1 MTLKIS
7 CIKLIREDIR
17 HRGWAAALSCI
28 ALFLLMPVY
37 ALLYMSTFSDITP
50 GSLNYQ
56 YLTDF
61 FPGLLN
67 GGSIQILAV
76 GIAVLAILFALTGF
90 GYIHSREK
98 LDLYHS
104 LPITRSRWFISG
116 YLSGLLLFLVPYLIC
131 SGLTLA
137 AGVSRGI
144 LSPELALR
152 CAEAVVGGILAYLV
166 IYSGCLLAVMLT
178 GRTVIGLLA
187 SFVIIVLPFIM
198 LTLFSALQ
206 SAFFRSYYTAG
217 IPLAQK
223 LADYLSPLG
232 IFSEL
237 ITQSSAGHLT
247 FSLLASAVVMA
258 ALLTAISLFL
268 YRIYPSEAAGRAI
281 AFPVIAPVLKVII
294 CIPASVFA
302 GLILRTLMGITD
314 NNLICLISLLA
325 SVVVCAFIEF
335 IYTADLRL
343 LLRNWRSTL
352 VSVAGVLAILCI
364 FRFDLT
370 GYDTYLPAEDRLEG
384 ISFYPESFSGY
395 FSYPDIDPPSEAN
408 LGYYV
413 PDEEIGLVYA
423 LARSGIANLENG
435 ITADDFYNRQESQ
448 IPEDSLP
455 VVFRY
460 RLSGGRTVLRQY
472 AVEREKISE
481 TLTQLMEDNEYR
493 KDLFPVFH
501 IDRDTVSAIELSDV
515 YGQWEKLQLNKD
527 QIDAL
532 LDAYEKDVMKIS
544 ADTLIN
550 ETPIGE
556 LTVDFPSSEGIGEPD
571 VIDPRS
577 TYSSAGYTMS
587 VPMLYLYP
595 EYENTL
601 QLLEEYGH
609 PVHTEIN
616 PADVASVSLSLSRE
630 TLEAGTY
637 DDLISSLSASAERTD
652 YEDISEITVTSEE
665 DISLMLGT
673 VHGYYSRILDLGY
686 NYTNYLDIQYRDGNF
701 YGYSF

>member
-302 GLILRTLMGITD
+302 GLMLRTLMGITD

-435 ITADDFYNRQESQ
+435 ITADDFYNGQE

-455 VVFRY
+455 VIFRY
-460 RLSGGRTVLRQY
+460 RLSSGRTVLRQY
-472 AVEREKISE
+472 VVGREEISE
-481 TLTQLMEDNEYR
+481 TLTQLMENKEYR
-493 KDLFPVFH
+493 EDLFPVFH
-501 IDRDTVSAIELSDV
+501 IDRNSVSAIEVSDV
-515 YGQWEKLQLNKD
+515 YGQNEKLKLNKD
-527 QIDAL
+527 RINAL
-532 LDAYEKDVMKIS
+532 LDAYEKDVMEVS

-550 ETPIGE
+550 KTPVGE
-556 LTVDFPSSEGIGEPD
+556 LTVDFPYPEGIMEAN
-571 VIDPRS
+571 VIDPK
-577 TYSSAGYTMS
+577 TAYSSAGHTMS

-601 QLLEEYGH
+601 KLLEEYGH
-609 PVHTEIN
+609 PLCTEID

-630 TLEAGTY
+630 TLEDGTY
-637 DDLISSLSASAERTD
+637 ADLLSSLSSSAERTD
-652 YEDISEITVTSEE
+652 YEDVSDITVTSEE
-665 DISLMLGT
+665 DISLVLESI
-673 VHGYYSRILDLGY
+673 HGYYSRILDLGY
-686 NYTNYLDIQYRDGNF
+686 NYMNYLDIQYKDGSF

>member
-50 GSLNYQ
+50 ESFNYQ

-137 AGVSRGI
+137 AGASRGI
-144 LSPELALR
+144 MSPELALR
-152 CAEAVVGGILAYLV
+152 CAEAVAGGILAYLV

-187 SFVIIVLPFIM
+187 SVVIIVLPFIM

-206 SAFFRSYYTAG
+206 SAFFKSYYTAG
-217 IPLAQK
+217 VPLAQK

-232 IFSEL
+232 TFSGL

-247 FSLLASAVVMA
+247 FSLLTSAVVMA
-258 ALLTAISLFL
+258 SLLTVISLFL
-268 YRIYPSEAAGRAI
+268 YRIYPSEAAGSAI

-302 GLILRTLMGITD
+302 GLMLRTLMGITD

-352 VSVAGVLAILCI
+352 VSVAGVLVILCI

-370 GYDTYLPAEDRLEG
+370 GYDTYLPAEDRIEG
-384 ISFYPESFSGY
+384 ISFYPDSFSSY
-395 FSYPDIDPPSEAN
+395 FSYPDTNFPSEAN

-413 PDEEIGLVYA
+413 PDEEKDLVYA
-423 LARSGIANLENG
+423 LAQSGIANLENG

-515 YGQWEKLQLNKD
+515 YGQWEKLQMNKD

-665 DISLMLGT
+665 DISLMLET

>member
-37 ALLYMSTFSDITP
+37 ALLYMSTFSDIAP
-50 GSLNYQ
+50 GSFNYQ
-56 YLTDF
+56 HLVSY
-61 FPGLLN
+61 FPGLFN
-67 GGSIQILAV
+67 GGGVQVLSPGIAALAV
-76 GIAVLAILFALTGF
+76 LFALTGF

-137 AGVSRGI
+137 AGASRGI
-144 LSPELALR
+144 MSPELALR
-152 CAEAVVGGILAYLV
+152 CAEAVAGGILAYLV

-178 GRTVIGLLA
+178 GRTSIGLFV
-187 SFVIIVLPFIM
+187 SFVIIVLPYIV
-198 LTLFSALQ
+198 LLLFSALQ
-206 SAFFRSYYTAG
+206 SAFFKSYYTTG
-217 IPLAQK
+217 TPLTQN

-232 IFSEL
+232 TFWAL

-247 FSLLASAVVMA
+247 FSLLASAVAMA
-258 ALLTAISLFL
+258 ALLTVISLFL
-268 YRIYPSEAAGRAI
+268 YKIYPSEAAGSAI

-294 CIPASVFA
+294 CIPVSVFA
-302 GLILRTLMGITD
+302 GLMLRTLMGITD

-352 VSVAGVLAILCI
+352 VSVAGVLVILCI

-370 GYDTYLPAEDRLEG
+370 GYDTYLPAEDRIEG
-384 ISFYPESFSGY
+384 ISFYPDSFSSY
-395 FSYPDIDPPSEAN
+395 FSYPDTNFPSEAN

-413 PDEEIGLVYA
+413 PDEEKDLVYA
-423 LARSGIANLENG
+423 LAQSGIANLENG
-435 ITADDFYNRQESQ
+435 ITADDFYNGQESQ

-455 VVFRY
+455 VIFRY

-472 AVEREKISE
+472 AVEREEISE
-481 TLTQLMEDNEYR
+481 TLAHLMEDNEYR

-630 TLEAGTY
+630 TLDAGTY
-637 DDLISSLSASAERTD
+637 DGLISSLSASAERTD
-652 YEDISEITVTSEE
+652 YEDVSEITVTSED
-665 DISLMLGT
+665 DISLILET
-673 VHGYYSRILDLGY
+673 IHGYYSRILDLGY

>member
-50 GSLNYQ
+50 ESFNYQ

-137 AGVSRGI
+137 AGASRGI
-144 LSPELALR
+144 MSPELALR

-187 SFVIIVLPFIM
+187 SVVIIVLPFIM

-352 VSVAGVLAILCI
+352 VSVAGVLVILCI

-370 GYDTYLPAEDRLEG
+370 GYDTYLPAEDRIEG
-384 ISFYPESFSGY
+384 ISFYPDSFSSY
-395 FSYPDIDPPSEAN
+395 FSYPDTNFPSEAN

-413 PDEEIGLVYA
+413 PDEEKDLVYT
-423 LARSGIANLENG
+423 LAQSGIANLENG
-435 ITADDFYNRQESQ
+435 ITADDFYNGQESQ

-455 VVFRY
+455 VIFRY

-665 DISLMLGT
+665 DISLMLET

>member
-1 MTLKIS
+1 
-7 CIKLIREDIR
+7 
-17 HRGWAAALSCI
+17 
-28 ALFLLMPVY
+28 
-37 ALLYMSTFSDITP
+37 
-50 GSLNYQ
+50 
-56 YLTDF
+56 
-61 FPGLLN
+61 
-67 GGSIQILAV
+67 
-76 GIAVLAILFALTGF
+76 
-90 GYIHSREK
+90 
-98 LDLYHS
+98 
-104 LPITRSRWFISG
+104 
-116 YLSGLLLFLVPYLIC
+116 
-131 SGLTLA
+131 
-137 AGVSRGI
+137 
-144 LSPELALR
+144 
-152 CAEAVVGGILAYLV
+152 
-166 IYSGCLLAVMLT
+166 
-178 GRTVIGLLA
+178 
-187 SFVIIVLPFIM
+187 
-198 LTLFSALQ
+198 
-206 SAFFRSYYTAG
+206 
-217 IPLAQK
+217 
-223 LADYLSPLG
+223 
-232 IFSEL
+232 
-237 ITQSSAGHLT
+237 
-247 FSLLASAVVMA
+247 MA

-352 VSVAGVLAILCI
+352 VSVAGVLVILCI

-370 GYDTYLPAEDRLEG
+370 GYDTYLPAEDRIEG
-384 ISFYPESFSGY
+384 ISFYPDSFSSY
-395 FSYPDIDPPSEAN
+395 FSYPDTNFPSEAN

-413 PDEEIGLVYA
+413 PDEEKDLVYA
-423 LARSGIANLENG
+423 LAQSGIANLENG
-435 ITADDFYNRQESQ
+435 ITADDFYNGQESQ

-455 VVFRY
+455 VIFRY

-665 DISLMLGT
+665 DISLMLET

>member
-50 GSLNYQ
+50 ESFNYQ

-137 AGVSRGI
+137 AGASRGI
-144 LSPELALR
+144 MSPELALR
-152 CAEAVVGGILAYLV
+152 CAEAVIGGILAYLV

-187 SFVIIVLPFIM
+187 SVVIIVLPFIM

-206 SAFFRSYYTAG
+206 SAFFKSYYTAG
-217 IPLAQK
+217 VPLAQK

-232 IFSEL
+232 TFSEL

-258 ALLTAISLFL
+258 SLLTVISLFL
-268 YRIYPSEAAGRAI
+268 YRIYPSEAAGSAI
-281 AFPVIAPVLKVII
+281 SFPVIAPVLKVII

-302 GLILRTLMGITD
+302 GLMLRTLMGITD

-325 SVVVCAFIEF
+325 SAVVCAFIEF

-343 LLRNWRSTL
+343 LLTNWRSTL
-352 VSVAGVLAILCI
+352 ISVAGVLVILCI

-370 GYDTYLPAEDRLEG
+370 GYDTYLPAEDRIEG
-384 ISFYPESFSGY
+384 ISFYPDSFSSY
-395 FSYPDIDPPSEAN
+395 FSYPDTNFPSEAN

-413 PDEEIGLVYA
+413 PDEEKDLVYA
-423 LARSGIANLENG
+423 LAQSGIANLENG
-435 ITADDFYNRQESQ
+435 ITADDFYNGQESQ

-472 AVEREKISE
+472 AVEREEISE

-665 DISLMLGT
+665 DISLMLET

>member
-1 MTLKIS
+1 
-7 CIKLIREDIR
+7 
-17 HRGWAAALSCI
+17 
-28 ALFLLMPVY
+28 
-37 ALLYMSTFSDITP
+37 
-50 GSLNYQ
+50 
-56 YLTDF
+56 
-61 FPGLLN
+61 
-67 GGSIQILAV
+67 
-76 GIAVLAILFALTGF
+76 
-90 GYIHSREK
+90 
-98 LDLYHS
+98 
-104 LPITRSRWFISG
+104 
-116 YLSGLLLFLVPYLIC
+116 
-131 SGLTLA
+131 
-137 AGVSRGI
+137 
-144 LSPELALR
+144 
-152 CAEAVVGGILAYLV
+152 
-166 IYSGCLLAVMLT
+166 
-178 GRTVIGLLA
+178 
-187 SFVIIVLPFIM
+187 
-198 LTLFSALQ
+198 
-206 SAFFRSYYTAG
+206 
-217 IPLAQK
+217 
-223 LADYLSPLG
+223 
-232 IFSEL
+232 
-237 ITQSSAGHLT
+237 
-247 FSLLASAVVMA
+247 MA

-395 FSYPDIDPPSEAN
+395 FSYPDIDSPSEAN

-435 ITADDFYNRQESQ
+435 ITADDFYNGQE

-455 VVFRY
+455 VIFRY
-460 RLSGGRTVLRQY
+460 RLSSGRTVLRQY
-472 AVEREKISE
+472 VVGREEISE

-493 KDLFPVFH
+493 KELFPVFH

-515 YGQWEKLQLNKD
+515 YGQWEVLQLDKD

-544 ADTLIN
+544 PDTLIN

-556 LTVDFPSSEGIGEPD
+556 LSVDFPSSEGVGGARCD
-571 VIDPRS
+571 RS
-577 TYSSAGYTMS
+577 EVHLQQCRLYNVGSHAIPLSGIRKYTAVPGRVRSSAS
-587 VPMLYLYP
+587 
-595 EYENTL
+595 
-601 QLLEEYGH
+601 YGDRSRGCSI
-609 PVHTEIN
+609 PLSFPFPGN
-616 PADVASVSLSLSRE
+616 P
-630 TLEAGTY
+630 
-637 DDLISSLSASAERTD
+637 
-652 YEDISEITVTSEE
+652 
-665 DISLMLGT
+665 
-673 VHGYYSRILDLGY
+673 
-686 NYTNYLDIQYRDGNF
+686 
-701 YGYSF
+701 